1 MKNVMSMADFSKED
15 IERIL
20 FLAKDIET
28 NPDIFSEALKGKTLA
43 IAFFEPSTRTRIG
56 FSTAMQKL
64 GGNVVEVYE
73 SKLSDKMSAPE
84 SDEDTLRVVSDY
96 ADFVALRHK
105 SRDLVKN
112 LRINSKIINCGNGN
126 DEHPTQT
133 LIDLYTILK
142 EIGRLDNFSIAIAG
156 DLKNM
161 RAGHSLVL
169 GLSKFDNIRLTL
181 LSPKLLSMPT
191 EYLNSEVIE
200 KNNFEFAD
208 EDVLYVAGFPPA
220 KEVSDAERESYILH
234 ASVLQNKKTI
244 IMNPL
249 PRVDE
254 IDVAIDSMPN
264 ARYFEQSKNG
274 LFVRMAI
281 LLHLHQ
287 SPS

>member
-1 MKNVMSMADFSKED
+1 MKNIVSMADFSKEE
-15 IERIL
+15 IEQIL
-20 FLAKDIET
+20 FLAKDVEA
-28 NPDIFSEALKGKTLA
+28 NPEKFSEALKGKTLA
-43 IAFFEPSTRTRIG
+43 IAFFEPSTRTRVG
-56 FSTAMQKL
+56 FSAAMQKL

-112 LRINSKIINCGNGN
+112 LKINSRIINCGNGN

-133 LIDLYTILK
+133 LIDLYTVLK
-142 EIGRLDNFSIAIAG
+142 EIGRLDNLSVAIAG
-156 DLKNM
+156 DLRGM

-169 GLSKFDNIRLTL
+169 GLAKFDSIRLTL
-181 LSPKLLSMPT
+181 LSPKLLSMPR

-200 KNNFEFAD
+200 KNNFEFTN
-208 EDVLYVAGFPPA
+208 EDILYVAGFPPA
-220 KEVSDAERESYILH
+220 KEVSEDERKSYILN
-234 ASVLQNKKTI
+234 ASMLRGKKTI

-254 IDVAIDSMPN
+254 IDIAIDSMQN
-264 ARYFEQSKNG
+264 AKYFEQSKNG
-274 LFVRMAI
+274 LFVRMAV
-281 LLHLHQ
+281 LLYSYQ